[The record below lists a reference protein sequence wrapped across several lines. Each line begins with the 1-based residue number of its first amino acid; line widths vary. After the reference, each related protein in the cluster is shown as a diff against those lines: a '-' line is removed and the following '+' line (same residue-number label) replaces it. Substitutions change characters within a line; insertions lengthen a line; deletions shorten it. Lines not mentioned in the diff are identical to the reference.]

1 MAVITSGDQVFQA
14 EALMLQLCSPNE
26 WHFYR
31 RDKTD
36 TPVAMPETFLAMVLV
51 GPKSVSVD
59 NFGQASPP
67 WARMHAA
74 LV

>member
-1 MAVITSGDQVFQA
+1 MMVLTVSLGWTVMAMASQVFQA

-36 TPVAMPETFLAMVLV
+36 TPVAMPETFLAIGWPFKVFL
-51 GPKSVSVD
+51 
-59 NFGQASPP
+59 
-67 WARMHAA
+67 
-74 LV
+74 